1 MKYFILSLT
10 LLTFCVSSW
19 ATTTET
25 KAQVSAEKKQEKAR
39 KTQQAQSLAV
49 VNGLVDAYNNKDI
62 DEFIT
67 YFSEDV
73 AFYMFPNELMFRGKE
88 QLIAR
93 YAVMFKA
100 LKCIKSTSLNRI
112 VHDHY
117 VIDQELSESCTN
129 DPEVVDKRSQL
140 VTTYYVKNGKVSKVM
155 FLRNEPK
162 ANEPKPKAQSKSE
175 G

>member
-19 ATTTET
+19 ASTTQTQP
-25 KAQVSAEKKQEKAR
+25 QVSEEKKQEKAR
-39 KTQQAQSLAV
+39 KAQQTQSLAV
-49 VNGLVDAYNNKDI
+49 VNGLVEAYNNKNI

-73 AFYMFPNELMFRGKE
+73 AFYMFPDELMFQGKE

-112 VHDHY
+112 VHGHY
-117 VIDQELSESCTN
+117 VIDQELSESCKN

-155 FLRNEPK
+155 FLPNES
-162 ANEPKPKAQSKSE
+162 KPKQQSK
-175 G
+175 